1 MFDVKQ
7 LYVGGAVMATI
18 EVITLVIMVATR

>member
-7 LYVGGAVMATI
+7 LYIGGAIMAFA